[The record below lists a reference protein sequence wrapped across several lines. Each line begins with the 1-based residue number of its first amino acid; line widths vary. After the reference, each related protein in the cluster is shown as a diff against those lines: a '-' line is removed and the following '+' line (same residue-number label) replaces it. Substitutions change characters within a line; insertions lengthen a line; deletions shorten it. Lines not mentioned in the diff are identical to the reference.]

1 MTPPNPLVAGPID
14 PTTPFSGAGLLEDGY
29 DLVNAIES
37 GDWVSGGLAS
47 FSALANTVATA
58 MDPLGS
64 LIAAGL
70 GWLMDHLEPLK
81 GWLNDLTGD
90 AGEVAGFAAT
100 WGNIAQQL
108 EQAGE
113 TLDARLSD
121 VSSMSGEAIAAYLRL
136 QSDVA
141 AHISAAAAWAG
152 GMKTGMETASML
164 VQIVHELVRD
174 TLSQLV
180 GSLISYASTLVV
192 SLGTATPYVIA
203 QATSR
208 VSAMT
213 ARISGTV
220 LKLVDAV
227 TALTKHLDELKSLF
241 QRLGDLFSRGPG
253 GGHGPSGPGA
263 PHGPD
268 GSSPGG
274 SSPDGSSPDG
284 SSPGGSGPAGPSV
297 RDQSTLTDEQIQ
309 TYLDRN
315 YPEYAD
321 DFADNGTLPPDVQ
334 IPKGPDVL
342 QPDGSIDW
350 SQVPGDGYVLDAS
363 GEPIRQPHTPQVGD
377 VLDRYGPPEGR
388 YTSPVPE
395 NGPYTYDQRSLPYVE
410 NPAHYHR
417 YEVVGDMSDL
427 RSVYDR
433 APQHVKDELLAG
445 GLKPEYLGSQGYRG
459 DIAPGFG
466 STGGGVQVQLPLTA
480 AQLITLG
487 VLKEIP

>member
-29 DLVNAIES
+29 ELVNAIES
-37 GDWVSGGLAS
+37 GDWVAGGLAS

-100 WGNIAQQL
+100 WGNIAQHLQ
-108 EQAGE
+108 QAGE
-113 TLDARLSD
+113 TLDSRLAD

-136 QSDVA
+136 QADVA
-141 AHISAAAAWAG
+141 AHISAAGAWAG
-152 GMKTGMETASML
+152 GMKTGMEAASML
-164 VQIVHELVRD
+164 VQVVHELVRD

-180 GSLISYASTLVV
+180 GSLISYASTLVI

-227 TALTKHLDELKSLF
+227 TALAKHLDELKALF

-253 GGHGPSGPGA
+253 GGNAPSGPGA
-263 PHGPD
+263 PHSPNGTPPHTPPD
-268 GSSPGG
+268 GTT
-274 SSPDGSSPDG
+274 PDGPTSP
-284 SSPGGSGPAGPSV
+284 GPSV
-297 RDQSTLTDEQIQ
+297 RDQSMLTDEQLQ
-309 TYLDRN
+309 TYLERN
-315 YPEYAD
+315 YPQYAD
-321 DFADNGTLPPDVQ
+321 DFADTGTLPPDVQ
-334 IPKGPDVL
+334 IPKGPEVL

-350 SQVPGDGYVLDAS
+350 SQVPGGGYVLDANDN
-363 GEPIRQPHTPQVGD
+363 PIRQPHTPQPGD
-377 VLDRYGPPEGR
+377 VLDRYGPPDGR
-388 YTSPVPE
+388 YTSPVPDD
-395 NGPYTYDQRSLPYVE
+395 GPYTYDQRSLPYVE

-417 YEVVGDMSDL
+417 YEVVGDLSDL
-427 RSVYDR
+427 RGAFDS

-445 GLKPEYLGSQGYRG
+445 GLKPEYLGSQGYQG

-466 STGGGVQVQLPLTA
+466 SPGGGSQVQLPLTA
-480 AQLITLG
+480 EQLIALG
-487 VLKEIP
+487 LLKEIP

>member
-29 DLVNAIES
+29 ELVNAIES
-37 GDWVSGGLAS
+37 GDWVAGGLAS

-100 WGNIAQQL
+100 WGNIAQHLQ
-108 EQAGE
+108 QAGE
-113 TLDARLSD
+113 TLDARLAD
-121 VSSMSGEAIAAYLRL
+121 VSSMSGEAIEAYLRL
-136 QSDVA
+136 QADVA
-141 AHISAAAAWAG
+141 AHISAASAWAG
-152 GMKTGMETASML
+152 GMKTGMEAASML
-164 VQIVHELVRD
+164 VQVVHELVRD

-180 GSLISYASTLVV
+180 GSLISYASTLVI

-227 TALTKHLDELKSLF
+227 TALAKHLDELKALF

-253 GGHGPSGPGA
+253 GNAPSSPGA
-263 PHGPD
+263 PHSPGTTPQSPD
-268 GSSPGG
+268 GTSPFTTSPGG
-274 SSPDGSSPDG
+274 PTI
-284 SSPGGSGPAGPSV
+284 
-297 RDQSTLTDEQIQ
+297 RDQSTLTDAQLQ
-309 TYLDRN
+309 TYLESA
-315 YPEYAD
+315 YPDYAD
-321 DFADNGTLPPDVQ
+321 DFANNGTLPPDVQ
-334 IPKGPDVL
+334 IPKGPEVL

-350 SQVPGDGYVLDAS
+350 SQVPGGGYVLDAN
-363 GEPIRQPHTPQVGD
+363 GDPIRTPHTPQVGD
-377 VLDRYGPPEGR
+377 TLDRYGPADGR

-395 NGPYTYDQRSLPYVE
+395 EGPFTYDQRSLPYAE

-417 YEVVGDMSDL
+417 YEVVGDLSDL
-427 RSVYDR
+427 RGAYD
-433 APQHVKDELLAG
+433 AVPQQVRDDLLSSG
-445 GLKPEYLGSQGYRG
+445 FKPEFLDSPGYRG

-466 STGGGVQVQLPLTA
+466 STGGGVQVQLPLSV
-480 AQLITLG
+480 QHLIMLG
-487 VLKEIP
+487 LLKETT

>member
-29 DLVNAIES
+29 ELVNAIES
-37 GDWVSGGLAS
+37 GDWVAGGLAS

-100 WGNIAQQL
+100 WGNIAQHLQ
-108 EQAGE
+108 QAGQ
-113 TLDARLSD
+113 TLDARLAD

-141 AHISAAAAWAG
+141 AHISAAASWAG
-152 GMKTGMETASML
+152 GMKTGMEAASML
-164 VQIVHELVRD
+164 VQVVHELVRD

-227 TALTKHLDELKSLF
+227 TALAKHLDELKALF
-241 QRLGDLFSRGPG
+241 QRLGDLFSRGPNG
-253 GGHGPSGPGA
+253 GSAPSGPGA
-263 PHGPD
+263 PHAPGAPHDPGGTAPD
-268 GSSPGG
+268 GPS
-274 SSPDGSSPDG
+274 
-284 SSPGGSGPAGPSV
+284 SGPPSV
-297 RDQSTLTDEQIQ
+297 RDQSSLTDEQLQ
-309 TYLDRN
+309 TYLEQN

-321 DFADNGTLPPDVQ
+321 DFANTGTLPPDVQ
-334 IPKGPDVL
+334 IPKGPEVL

-350 SQVPGDGYVLDAS
+350 SQVPGGGYRLDPN
-363 GEPIRQPHTPQVGD
+363 GDPIRTPHTPQVGD

-395 NGPYTYDQRSLPYVE
+395 GAPYTYDQRSLPYVE
-410 NPAHYHR
+410 NPAHYHQ
-417 YEVVGDMSDL
+417 YEVVGDLSD
-427 RSVYDR
+427 VQGAFDR
-433 APQHVKDELLAG
+433 APQHVQDELLAG
-445 GLKPEYLGSQGYRG
+445 GLRPEYLGSQGYRG

-480 AQLITLG
+480 QQLIALG
-487 VLKEIP
+487 LLKEIT

>member
-29 DLVNAIES
+29 ELVNAIES
-37 GDWVSGGLAS
+37 GDWVAGGLAS

-100 WGNIAQQL
+100 WGNIAQHLQ
-108 EQAGE
+108 QAGQ
-113 TLDARLSD
+113 TLDARLAD
-121 VSSMSGEAIAAYLRL
+121 VSSMSGEAIEAYLRL
-136 QSDVA
+136 QADVA
-141 AHISAAAAWAG
+141 AHISAAASWAG
-152 GMKTGMETASML
+152 GMKTGMEAASML
-164 VQIVHELVRD
+164 VQVVHELVRD

-180 GSLISYASTLVV
+180 GSLISYASTLVI

-227 TALTKHLDELKSLF
+227 TALAKHLDELKALF

-253 GGHGPSGPGA
+253 GNAPSSPGSPHAPGTA

-268 GSSPGG
+268 GTTPGGTAPDGPSSP
-274 SSPDGSSPDG
+274 
-284 SSPGGSGPAGPSV
+284 GPSV
-297 RDQSTLTDEQIQ
+297 RDQSTLTDDQLH
-309 TYLDRN
+309 TYLEAN

-321 DFADNGTLPPDVQ
+321 DFANNGTLPPDVQ
-334 IPKGPDVL
+334 IPKGPEVL
-342 QPDGSIDW
+342 QPDGNIDW
-350 SQVPGDGYVLDAS
+350 DQVPRGGYVLDTN
-363 GEPIRQPHTPQVGD
+363 GDPIRTPHTPQPGD
-377 VLDRYGPPEGR
+377 VLDRYGPPDGR
-388 YTSPVPE
+388 YTSPIPE
-395 NGPYTYDQRSLPYVE
+395 AGPYTYDQRSLPYVE

-427 RSVYDR
+427 RGAYDS

-445 GLKPEYLGSQGYRG
+445 GLKPEYLGSQGYQG
-459 DIAPGFG
+459 DIARGFG

-480 AQLITLG
+480 AQLIALG
-487 VLKEIP
+487 LLKEIT

>member
-29 DLVNAIES
+29 ELVNAIES
-37 GDWVSGGLAS
+37 GDWVAGGLAS

-100 WGNIAQQL
+100 WGNIAQHLQ
-108 EQAGE
+108 QAGE
-113 TLDARLSD
+113 TLDARLAD
-121 VSSMSGEAIAAYLRL
+121 VSSMSGEAIEAYLRL
-136 QSDVA
+136 QADVA
-141 AHISAAAAWAG
+141 AHISAAASWAG
-152 GMKTGMETASML
+152 GMKTGMEAASML
-164 VQIVHELVRD
+164 VQVVHELVRD

-180 GSLISYASTLVV
+180 GSLISYASTLVI

-227 TALTKHLDELKSLF
+227 TALAKHLDELKALF

-253 GGHGPSGPGA
+253 GGNAPSGPGA
-263 PHGPD
+263 PHAPGTPHGPD
-268 GSSPGG
+268 GTTPDGPSSP
-274 SSPDGSSPDG
+274 
-284 SSPGGSGPAGPSV
+284 GPSV
-297 RDQSTLTDEQIQ
+297 RDQSMLTDAQIQ
-309 TYLDRN
+309 TYLERN

-321 DFADNGTLPPDVQ
+321 DFANGGTLPPDVQ

-342 QPDGSIDW
+342 LPDGSIDW
-350 SQVPGDGYVLDAS
+350 GQVPGGGYVLDANDN
-363 GEPIRQPHTPQVGD
+363 PIRQPHTPQPGD
-377 VLDRYGPPEGR
+377 VLDRYGPPDGR
-388 YTSPVPE
+388 YTSPVPDD
-395 NGPYTYDQRSLPYVE
+395 GPYTYDQRSLPYVE

-427 RSVYDR
+427 RGAFDS
-433 APQHVKDELLAG
+433 APQHVRDELLAG
-445 GLKPEYLGSQGYRG
+445 GLKPEYLGSQGYQG

-466 STGGGVQVQLPLTA
+466 SPGGGSQVQLPLTA
-480 AQLITLG
+480 EQLIALG
-487 VLKEIP
+487 LLKEIP

>member
-1 MTPPNPLVAGPID
+1 MTPANPLVAGPID
-14 PTTPFSGAGLLEDGY
+14 PTTPFSGAGLLEDGFE
-29 DLVNAIES
+29 LVNAIQN
-37 GDWVSGGLAS
+37 GDWVAGGLAS

-100 WGNIAQQL
+100 WGNISQHL
-108 EQAGE
+108 EEAGAM
-113 TLDARLSD
+113 LQSRLSD
-121 VSSMSGEAIAAYLRL
+121 VSSMSGEAIDAYLRL
-136 QSDVA
+136 QGDVA
-141 AHISAAAAWAG
+141 AHLSAAAAWAG
-152 GMKTGMETASML
+152 GMRTGMEMASML

-227 TALTKHLDELKSLF
+227 TALSRHLDELKVLF
-241 QRLGDLFSRGPG
+241 QRLGDLFSRGP
-253 GGHGPSGPGA
+253 
-263 PHGPD
+263 
-268 GSSPGG
+268 SSPGG
-274 SSPDGSSPDG
+274 HGSATPGTPGRPGGPNSPDGPDA
-284 SSPGGSGPAGPSV
+284 PPAPSI
-297 RDQSTLTDEQIQ
+297 RDRSTLTDEQLQ
-309 TYLDRN
+309 TYLDEN
-315 YPEYAD
+315 YPQYAD
-321 DFADNGTLPPDVQ
+321 EFAISGTLPPDVQ
-334 IPKGPDVL
+334 IPKGPEVL

-350 SQVPGDGYVLDAS
+350 SQVPRGGYVLDEN
-363 GEPIRQPHTPQVGD
+363 GNPIRHPHTPSPGD
-377 VLDRYGPPEGR
+377 VLDRYGPPDGR

-395 NGPYTYDQRSLPYVE
+395 SGPYTYDQRSLPYVE

-427 RSVYDR
+427 RGAYDR
-433 APQHVKDELLAG
+433 APQHVRDELLDSG
-445 GLKPEYLGSQGYRG
+445 FRPEYLSSQGYRG
-459 DIAPGFG
+459 DIADGFG
-466 STGGGVQVQLPLTA
+466 ASGRGVQVQLPLTVE
-480 AQLITLG
+480 QLITLG
-487 VLKEIP
+487 LLKEIT

>member
-1 MTPPNPLVAGPID
+1 MTPSNPLVAGPID

-29 DLVNAIES
+29 ELVNAIES
-37 GDWVSGGLAS
+37 GDWVAGGLAS

-100 WGNIAQQL
+100 WGNIAQHLQ
-108 EQAGE
+108 QAGQ
-113 TLDARLSD
+113 TLDARLAD
-121 VSSMSGEAIAAYLRL
+121 VSSMSGEAIDAYLRL
-136 QSDVA
+136 QGDVA
-141 AHISAAAAWAG
+141 AHISAAASWAG
-152 GMKTGMETASML
+152 GMRSGMEAASML
-164 VQIVHELVRD
+164 VQVVHELVRD

-180 GSLISYASTLVV
+180 GSLISYASTLVI

-227 TALTKHLDELKSLF
+227 TALGRHLDELKSLF

-253 GGHGPSGPGA
+253 GNAPTGPGA
-263 PHGPD
+263 PHSPGGPGAPHAPD
-268 GSSPGG
+268 GSTPPGG
-274 SSPDGSSPDG
+274 STPTT
-284 SSPGGSGPAGPSV
+284 PSI
-297 RDQSTLTDEQIQ
+297 RDQSMLTDAQLQ
-309 TYLDRN
+309 TYLDTN
-315 YPEYAD
+315 YPQYAD
-321 DFADNGTLPPDVQ
+321 DFANNGTLPPDVQ
-334 IPKGPDVL
+334 IPKGPEAL

-350 SQVPGDGYVLDAS
+350 SQVPGGGYVLDAS
-363 GEPIRQPHTPQVGD
+363 GDPIRHPHTPQPGD
-377 VLDRYGPPEGR
+377 VLDRYGPPDGR
-388 YTSPVPE
+388 YTSPVPDS
-395 NGPYTYDQRSLPYVE
+395 GPYTYDQRSLPYVE

-417 YEVVGDMSDL
+417 YEVVGDLSDL
-427 RSVYDR
+427 RGAYDR
-433 APQHVKDELLAG
+433 APQSVRDELLAG
-445 GLKPEYLGSQGYRG
+445 GFKPEYLASQGYRG

-480 AQLITLG
+480 EQLIALG

>member
-1 MTPPNPLVAGPID
+1 MTPSNPLVAGPID

-29 DLVNAIES
+29 ELVNAIES
-37 GDWVSGGLAS
+37 GDWVAGGLAS

-100 WGNIAQQL
+100 WGNIAQHLQ
-108 EQAGE
+108 QAGQ
-113 TLDARLSD
+113 TLDARLAD
-121 VSSMSGEAIAAYLRL
+121 VSSMSGEAIDAYLRL
-136 QSDVA
+136 QGDVA
-141 AHISAAAAWAG
+141 AHISAAASWAG
-152 GMKTGMETASML
+152 GMRSGMEAASML
-164 VQIVHELVRD
+164 VQVVHELVRD

-180 GSLISYASTLVV
+180 GSLISYASTLVI

-227 TALTKHLDELKSLF
+227 TALGKHLDELKSLF

-253 GGHGPSGPGA
+253 GNAPTGPGA
-263 PHGPD
+263 PHSPGGPGAPHAPD
-268 GSSPGG
+268 GSTPPGG
-274 SSPDGSSPDG
+274 STPTT
-284 SSPGGSGPAGPSV
+284 PSI
-297 RDQSTLTDEQIQ
+297 RDQSMLTDAQLQ
-309 TYLDRN
+309 TYLDTN
-315 YPEYAD
+315 YPQYAD
-321 DFADNGTLPPDVQ
+321 DFANNGTLPPDVQ
-334 IPKGPDVL
+334 IPKGPEAL

-350 SQVPGDGYVLDAS
+350 SQVPGGGYVLDAN
-363 GEPIRQPHTPQVGD
+363 GDPIRQPHTPQQGD
-377 VLDRYGPPEGR
+377 VLDRYGPPDGR

-395 NGPYTYDQRSLPYVE
+395 SGPYTYDQRSLPYVE

-417 YEVVGDMSDL
+417 YEVVGDLSDL
-427 RSVYDR
+427 RGAYDR
-433 APQHVKDELLAG
+433 APQSVRDELLAG
-445 GLKPEYLGSQGYRG
+445 GFKPEYLSSQGYRG

-480 AQLITLG
+480 EQLIALG